1 MSNFNLMDT
10 TLKVRL
16 ISNFFQQLITTAFIP
31 FIALYLN
38 DMMGTKF
45 AGIFLVTLVLINMP
59 LGIIGGYI
67 IDVFSR
73 KKTVIIYQFIM
84 TTSLFFMGLSLTSQF
99 ENIFIFCLSYI
110 IFSIIWGLQF
120 PAMDAIIMDAITP
133 KVENFVFKFDYWLE
147 NTAIALG
154 MFLGGVFYH
163 TNKSALIFLSSLIF
177 FFVLLSLWKWFP
189 NLISV
194 NKTNKEIYKF
204 SSIIKSYKQV
214 FKDKRYVLLI
224 VAFSLL
230 VTAELSTSSYVALR
244 LQEDFNS
251 LSFMNFTIDG
261 VRMFSLVMITNTI
274 IVVSMS
280 FLILKVFSKFSNKA
294 SLIIG
299 LTLYL
304 IGYTNITHLNSFYL
318 LIFAMAI
325 AAIGEIIYSPIVQEQ
340 KYKLIPQ
347 DKRGSY
353 SAIGN
358 VGFNLSELLA
368 RLGIILGTFLSVF
381 GMTVYML
388 LILLIGS
395 IGLYLAI
402 HFKRTI

>member
-1 MSNFNLMDT
+1 MSSFNLMDT
-10 TLKVRL
+10 TLKIRL

-45 AGIFLVTLVLINMP
+45 TGIFLVTLVLINMP
-59 LGIIGGYI
+59 MGILGGYI

-73 KKTVIIYQFIM
+73 KKTVIIYQIIM

-120 PAMDAIIMDAITP
+120 PAMEAIIMDAITP
-133 KVENFVFKFDYWLE
+133 EVENFVFKFDYWLE

-154 MFLGGVFYH
+154 MLLGGVFYY

-177 FFVLLSLWKWFP
+177 FFVLLSLWKWLP
-189 NLISV
+189 NSIIV
-194 NKTNKEIYKF
+194 NKTNKEIYNF

-214 FKDKRYVLLI
+214 FKDKRYALLI

-244 LQEDFNS
+244 LQEEFNS
-251 LSFMNFTIDG
+251 VSFMNFTIDG
-261 VRMFSLVMITNTI
+261 VRMFSLVMITNTV

-280 FLILKVFSKFSNKA
+280 FLILKVSSMFSNKA
-294 SLIIG
+294 ILIIG
-299 LTLYL
+299 LSLYL

-318 LIFAMAI
+318 LILAMAI

-340 KYKLIPQ
+340 KYKLIPP

-358 VGFNLSELLA
+358 LGFNLSELLA

-388 LILLIGS
+388 LILLMGS